1 MLPLAS
7 EIVVDAVDG
16 VKAAAAVQANRGR
29 YRYVNIDISSGKGD
43 WGLIGLRRQI
53 ADMRAKVAALAT
65 GQDVE
70 LHDVMM
76 ALEAESMT
84 MSLATN
90 VRNKAV
96 EAYQE
101 VFRMQF

>member
-1 MLPLAS
+1 VEIGRIQGAAS
-7 EIVVDAVDG
+7 AL
-16 VKAAAAVQANRGR
+16 QTQ
-29 YRYVNIDISSGKGD
+29 SGKTEATGS
-43 WGLIGLRRQI
+43 GF
-53 ADMRAKVAALAT
+53 ADMLGKAVNQLQSVTDQADAKVQALAT

-70 LHDVMM
+70 LHDVML
-76 ALEAESMT
+76 ALEAESMA

-101 VFRMQF
+101 IFRMQF

>member
-1 MLPLAS
+1 M
-7 EIVVDAVDG
+7 EIG
-16 VKAAAAVQANRGR
+16 RIQAAAPALQTQTGKTEAAG
-29 YRYVNIDISSGKGD
+29 SGF
-43 WGLIGLRRQI
+43 
-53 ADMRAKVAALAT
+53 ADMLGKAVNQLQSVTDQADAKVQALAT

-70 LHDVMM
+70 LHDVML
-76 ALEAESMT
+76 ALEAESMA

-101 VFRMQF
+101 IFRMQF